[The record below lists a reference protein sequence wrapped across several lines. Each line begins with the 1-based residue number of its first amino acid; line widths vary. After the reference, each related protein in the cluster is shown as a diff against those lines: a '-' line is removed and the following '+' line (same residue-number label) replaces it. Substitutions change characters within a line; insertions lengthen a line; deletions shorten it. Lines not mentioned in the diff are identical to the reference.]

1 MSEEDDLGSIV
12 FGWIGTAIALVFYI
26 VPIVPYWKLIKGELT
41 LKESPGLLLICSF
54 LNCILWSD
62 YGLLTNKFSVYF
74 ANGLGGAITLIFI
87 TIFLIYLADRK
98 ILFSLI
104 YILFLMACVTEIY
117 FFCYYILDPEI
128 TAIIANVFNVLMYAA
143 PGEKIYIICKNG
155 NYKLIPIWSTLGGLA
170 CSTSWMFYGIYKKD
184 KYLIIPN
191 ALGCAS
197 AIVQLIVYII
207 YKNKY
212 YKKENKEKD
221 AEIHEQEASE

>member
-87 TIFLIYLADRK
+87 TIFLIHLADRK

-104 YILFLMACVTEIY
+104 YIFFLIACVTEIY
-117 FFCYYILDPEI
+117 FFCYYVLDPEI

-207 YKNKY
+207 YRNKY
-212 YKKENKEKD
+212 YNKENKKKD
-221 AEIHEQEASE
+221 AEIHEQETSE

>member
-26 VPIVPYWKLIKGELT
+26 VPIVPYLKLIKGELT

-87 TIFLIYLADRK
+87 TIFLIHLADRK

-104 YILFLMACVTEIY
+104 YIFFLIACVTEIY

-207 YKNKY
+207 YRNKY
-212 YKKENKEKD
+212 YNKENKNKD
-221 AEIHEQEASE
+221 AEIHEQETSE

>member
-87 TIFLIYLADRK
+87 TIFLIHLADRK

-207 YKNKY
+207 YRNKY
-212 YKKENKEKD
+212 YNKENKNKD
-221 AEIHEQEASE
+221 AEIHEQETSE

>member
-1 MSEEDDLGSIV
+1 MSEEDDLGSII

-87 TIFLIYLADRK
+87 TIFLIHLADRK

-104 YILFLMACVTEIY
+104 YIFFLIACVTEIY

-207 YKNKY
+207 YRNKY
-212 YKKENKEKD
+212 YNKENKKKD
-221 AEIHEQEASE
+221 AEIHEQETSE

>member
-87 TIFLIYLADRK
+87 TIFLIHLADRK

-104 YILFLMACVTEIY
+104 YIFFLMACVTEIY

-207 YKNKY
+207 YRNKY
-212 YKKENKEKD
+212 YNKKNKNKN
-221 AEIHEQEASE
+221 AEIHEQETSE

>member
-1 MSEEDDLGSIV
+1 MSEEDDLGSII

-87 TIFLIYLADRK
+87 TIFLIHLADRK

-104 YILFLMACVTEIY
+104 YIFFLIACVTEIY

-143 PGEKIYIICKNG
+143 PGEKIKTICETG
-155 NYKLIPIWSTLGGLA
+155 NYELIPIFSTIGGMA
-170 CSTSWMFYGIYKKD
+170 CSTSWMLYGFYQKD
-184 KYLIIPN
+184 PIVITPN
-191 ALGCAS
+191 ALGVTVS
-197 AIVQLIVYII
+197 IVQIVVYII
-207 YKNKY
+207 YRNKMKKKKN
-212 YKKENKEKD
+212 EEESEKVV
-221 AEIHEQEASE
+221 

>member
-1 MSEEDDLGSIV
+1 MSEEDDLGSII

-87 TIFLIYLADRK
+87 TIFLIHLADRK

-104 YILFLMACVTEIY
+104 YIFFLIACVTEIY

-207 YKNKY
+207 YRNKY
-212 YKKENKEKD
+212 YSKENKEKD
-221 AEIHEQEASE
+221 AEIHEQETSE

>member
-12 FGWIGTAIALVFYI
+12 FGWIGTAIALIFYI
-26 VPIVPYWKLIKGELT
+26 VPIVPYLKLIKGELT
-41 LKESPGLLLICSF
+41 LKRSPGLLLICSF

-87 TIFLIYLADRK
+87 TIFLIHLADRK

-104 YILFLMACVTEIY
+104 YIFFLIACVTEIY

-197 AIVQLIVYII
+197 AIVQLIVFII
-207 YKNKY
+207 YRNKY
-212 YKKENKEKD
+212 YNKENKNKD
-221 AEIHEQEASE
+221 AEIHEQETSE

>member
-87 TIFLIYLADRK
+87 TIFLIHLADRK

-104 YILFLMACVTEIY
+104 YIFFLIACVTEIY

-170 CSTSWMFYGIYKKD
+170 CSTRWMFYGIYKKD

-207 YKNKY
+207 YRNKY
-212 YKKENKEKD
+212 YNKENKDKD
-221 AEIHEQEASE
+221 TEIHEQETSE

>member
-87 TIFLIYLADRK
+87 TIFLIHLADRK

-104 YILFLMACVTEIY
+104 YIFFLIACVTEIY

-207 YKNKY
+207 YRNKY
-212 YKKENKEKD
+212 YNKENKKKD
-221 AEIHEQEASE
+221 AEIHEQETSE

>member
-87 TIFLIYLADRK
+87 TIFLIHLADRK

-104 YILFLMACVTEIY
+104 YILFLIACVTEIY

-197 AIVQLIVYII
+197 AIVQLIVFII
-207 YKNKY
+207 YRNKY
-212 YKKENKEKD
+212 YNKENKDKD
-221 AEIHEQEASE
+221 AEIHEQETSE

>member
-87 TIFLIYLADRK
+87 TIFLIHLADRK

-104 YILFLMACVTEIY
+104 YIFFLMACVTEIY

-207 YKNKY
+207 YRNKY
-212 YKKENKEKD
+212 YNKKNKNKD
-221 AEIHEQEASE
+221 AEIHEQETSE

>member
-1 MSEEDDLGSIV
+1 M
-12 FGWIGTAIALVFYI
+12 
-26 VPIVPYWKLIKGELT
+26 KLIKGELT

-87 TIFLIYLADRK
+87 TIFLIHLADRK

-104 YILFLMACVTEIY
+104 YIFFLIACVTEIY

-207 YKNKY
+207 YRNKY

-221 AEIHEQEASE
+221 AEIHEQETSE

>member
-87 TIFLIYLADRK
+87 TIFLIHLADRK

-143 PGEKIYIICKNG
+143 PGAKIYIICKNG
-155 NYKLIPIWSTLGGLA
+155 NYKFIPIWSTLGGLA

-207 YKNKY
+207 YRNKY
-212 YKKENKEKD
+212 YNKENKKKD
-221 AEIHEQEASE
+221 AEIHEQETSE

>member
-87 TIFLIYLADRK
+87 TIFLIHLADRK

-104 YILFLMACVTEIY
+104 YIFFLMACVTEIY

-128 TAIIANVFNVLMYAA
+128 TAIIANVFNVLMYAG
-143 PGEKIYIICKNG
+143 PGEKIYLICKNG

-207 YKNKY
+207 YRNKY
-212 YKKENKEKD
+212 YNKENKNKD
-221 AEIHEQEASE
+221 AEIHEQETSE

>member
-87 TIFLIYLADRK
+87 TIFLIHLADRK

-104 YILFLMACVTEIY
+104 YIFFLMACVTEIY

-207 YKNKY
+207 YRNKY
-212 YKKENKEKD
+212 YNKENKNKD
-221 AEIHEQEASE
+221 AEIHEQETSE

>member
-1 MSEEDDLGSIV
+1 
-12 FGWIGTAIALVFYI
+12 
-26 VPIVPYWKLIKGELT
+26 
-41 LKESPGLLLICSF
+41 
-54 LNCILWSD
+54 
-62 YGLLTNKFSVYF
+62 
-74 ANGLGGAITLIFI
+74 
-87 TIFLIYLADRK
+87 
-98 ILFSLI
+98 
-104 YILFLMACVTEIY
+104 MACVTEIY

-207 YKNKY
+207 YRNKY
-212 YKKENKEKD
+212 YNKENKKKD
-221 AEIHEQEASE
+221 AEIHEQETSE